1 MDDIQPLNEL
11 GEREVKQ
18 QEIEEIMEKMKV
30 LGEDFD
36 SLDNEIKP
44 FLAKLQAL
52 LKDVDAMI
60 EMEKGKNVKAADEA
74 MAELDKKLADMDA
87 LKTAAL
93 KKLVE
98 YNKLMDEV
106 KETEA
111 KDDPALLETLA

>member
-44 FLAKLQAL
+44 LLAKLEAL

-60 EMEKGKNVKAADEA
+60 EMEKARMSRLQMKQWQSSTRNWQIW
-74 MAELDKKLADMDA
+74 
-87 LKTAAL
+87 T
-93 KKLVE
+93 
-98 YNKLMDEV
+98 
-106 KETEA
+106 
-111 KDDPALLETLA
+111 P

>member
-1 MDDIQPLNEL
+1 
-11 GEREVKQ
+11 
-18 QEIEEIMEKMKV
+18 
-30 LGEDFD
+30 
-36 SLDNEIKP
+36 
-44 FLAKLQAL
+44 
-52 LKDVDAMI
+52 
-60 EMEKGKNVKAADEA
+60 
-74 MAELDKKLADMDA
+74 MDA